1 MSIRHMN
8 YTFEELRGIVAKA
21 IEQVPNMVNTMNK
34 MQQIIPT
41 DEEKTAI
48 ATEVIK
54 LRKGIEDE
62 HYKAD
67 EKVIND
73 ILTPIRE
80 EDNANDLWTIFNIC
94 QEKMIKGGFGL
105 TSKNNK
111 MRKQRSITSIKKDM
125 DFNQRLWQMVSK
137 YAMVA

>member
-1 MSIRHMN
+1 
-8 YTFEELRGIVAKA
+8 
-21 IEQVPNMVNTMNK
+21 MVNTMNK
-34 MQQIIPT
+34 MRQIIPT

-54 LRKGIEDE
+54 IRKGIECENYQVD
-62 HYKAD
+62 A
-67 EKVIND
+67 KVIQD

-80 EDNANDLWTIFNIC
+80 EDKAEDLWTIFNVC
-94 QEKMIKGGFGL
+94 QEKMIKGGFDFN
-105 TSKNNK
+105 TNNTNK